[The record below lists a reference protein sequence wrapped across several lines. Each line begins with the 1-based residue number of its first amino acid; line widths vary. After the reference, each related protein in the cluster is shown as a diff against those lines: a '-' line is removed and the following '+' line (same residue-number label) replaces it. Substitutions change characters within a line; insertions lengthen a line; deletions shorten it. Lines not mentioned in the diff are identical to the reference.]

1 MRATIGV
8 PDEFHE
14 AYSDFHLALVRVAG
28 NELVNLMVAAA
39 LHALHEHLRSVF
51 RQFVEREGTQ
61 TLERLVRYHTE
72 LLDALEA
79 SDGGRARTVIR
90 DQAEHFYTQLL
101 ETAPPRFPIDDPI
114 ES

>member
-1 MRATIGV
+1 
-8 PDEFHE
+8 
-14 AYSDFHLALVRVAG
+14 
-28 NELVNLMVAAA
+28 MVAAA
-39 LHALHEHLRSVF
+39 LHALREHLRGAF

-79 SDGGRARTVIR
+79 SDGTRARTVHPSTRPTISTPSCSR
-90 DQAEHFYTQLL
+90 LRRPDSPWT
-101 ETAPPRFPIDDPI
+101 IPI